1 MVLQATLVS
10 PSSAALKGAFSLQK
24 TLDAVP
30 PLVAEGKR
38 QVSSPSAQCLVP
50 LCPMPHAQCLYAQ
63 CPYAQCLMPSASCL
77 VPSVPVPHTPCPAVH
92 PSRRGGR

>member
-38 QVSSPSAQCLVP
+38 QVSSPSAQCL
-50 LCPMPHAQCLYAQ
+50 MP
-63 CPYAQCLMPSASCL
+63 LMPNA
-77 VPSVPVPHTPCPAVH
+77 
-92 PSRRGGR
+92 